1 MSPFF
6 FIFSIAF
13 PSVLYL
19 SHAMLYF
26 DHTTPILPI
35 IILRATLYTLPTSNF
50 VSYLFAF
57 IFR

>member
-19 SHAMLYF
+19 SHTMLYF
-26 DHTTPILPI
+26 DHTTPILPL
-35 IILRATLYTLPTSNF
+35 IILRATVYTLPTSNF